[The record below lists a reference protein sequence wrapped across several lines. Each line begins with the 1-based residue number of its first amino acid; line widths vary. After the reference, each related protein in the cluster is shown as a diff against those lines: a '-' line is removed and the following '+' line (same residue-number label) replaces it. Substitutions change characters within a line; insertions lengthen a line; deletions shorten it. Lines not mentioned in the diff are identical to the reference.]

1 MGNGDDILHV
11 QIGLS
16 IIGIV
21 GRLWQIRR
29 AIFRIDKDDRKARE
43 RCQSWTRRE

>member
-1 MGNGDDILHV
+1 MGDRDNVLHV

-16 IIGIV
+16 IVSIG

-29 AIFRIDKDDRKARE
+29 AIFRIDKDD
-43 RCQSWTRRE
+43 